1 MTDLLVKNCK
11 LANNKDP
18 QDILIEGGIIKDI
31 STEIIVDK
39 IPVIDA
45 DFHFV
50 TPPFVDSHFH
60 MDATLSYGL
69 PRVNKSG
76 TLLEGIKLWGE
87 LKPTLTADTIKER
100 ALKFCKWAIARGTL
114 AIRSH
119 VDVSG
124 QNLIGVEALLD
135 VKELMKNFIDI
146 QLVAFPQDGL
156 LRANCLNN
164 LKAALDMGVDVVGLS
179 LIHI

>member
-1 MTDLLVKNCK
+1 MTDLLVKNCLLSK
-11 LANNKDP
+11 NKDP
-18 QDILIEGGIIKDI
+18 QDILIKGGIIRDI
-31 STEIIVDK
+31 ASK
-39 IPVIDA
+39 ITADNIPIIDA

-87 LKPTLTADTIKER
+87 LKPNLTADAIKE
-100 ALKFCKWAIARGTL
+100 
-114 AIRSH
+114 
-119 VDVSG
+119 
-124 QNLIGVEALLD
+124 
-135 VKELMKNFIDI
+135 
-146 QLVAFPQDGL
+146 
-156 LRANCLNN
+156 
-164 LKAALDMGVDVVGLS
+164 LS

>member
-1 MTDLLVKNCK
+1 MTDLLVKNC
-11 LANNKDP
+11 LLLENKDP
-18 QDILIEGGIIKDI
+18 QDILIKGGIIKDI
-31 STEIIVDK
+31 ASK
-39 IPVIDA
+39 ITADNIPIIDA

-87 LKPTLTADTIKER
+87 LKPNLTADAIKER

-119 VDVSG
+119 VDISG
-124 QNLIGVEALLD
+124 QNL
-135 VKELMKNFIDI
+135 
-146 QLVAFPQDGL
+146 
-156 LRANCLNN
+156 
-164 LKAALDMGVDVVGLS
+164 VGLCFLIISSFLLINQSCNFS
-179 LIHI
+179 LF